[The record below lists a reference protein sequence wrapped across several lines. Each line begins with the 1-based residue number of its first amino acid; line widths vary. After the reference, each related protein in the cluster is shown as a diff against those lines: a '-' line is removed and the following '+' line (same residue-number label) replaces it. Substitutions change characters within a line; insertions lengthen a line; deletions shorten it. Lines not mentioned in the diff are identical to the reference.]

1 MLDSDTLIG
10 QTVSH
15 YRILKKLGNGRMGV
29 VYRAEDMRLGRQVA
43 LKFLADEAAKDRQ
56 AVLDPQLPNTCLQ
69 RPAKGRLS

>member
-15 YRILKKLGNGRMGV
+15 YRILKKLSKGRIGAV
-29 VYRAEDMRLGRQVA
+29 CRTEDMRLGRQAA
-43 LKFLADEAAKDRQ
+43 LKFLPDEGSKDRQ
-56 AVLDPQLPNTCLQ
+56 AVLDPQLPIACPQ